1 MRRVKTEKSNAPGP
15 RRAPVLEPNA
25 WTISA
30 LPAQTGDA
38 KAAQCARGFHF
49 HDIDVIFTDLPS
61 ILVPIFAL
69 AARRATAT
77 NNQKLPKTFRNLY
90 NEIA

>member
-1 MRRVKTEKSNAPGP
+1 MDDFSAPCANWRRKGRPMRP
-15 RRAPVLEPNA
+15 
-25 WTISA
+25 WY
-30 LPAQTGDA
+30 
-38 KAAQCARGFHF
+38 HF

-61 ILVPIFAL
+61 ILVHIFAL